1 MWPHYMSLTCFRS
14 LAQGRLLQSTNFDDA
29 PADNE
34 SFQQQG
40 RHIDRYIIQY
50 ATFIVHQ
57 NFMKIYAIIY
67 AQFLTNSVG

>member
-1 MWPHYMSLTCFRS
+1 MGLTGFRS

-40 RHIDRYIIQY
+40 RHIDHTYIIQY

-67 AQFLTNSVG
+67 AQFITNSVG